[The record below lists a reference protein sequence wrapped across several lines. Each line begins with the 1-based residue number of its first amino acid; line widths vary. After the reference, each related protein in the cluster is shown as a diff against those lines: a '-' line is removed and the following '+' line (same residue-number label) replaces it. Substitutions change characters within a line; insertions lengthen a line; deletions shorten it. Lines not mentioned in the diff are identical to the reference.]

1 MSSSESTAHLRS
13 ILVPV
18 DGSHP
23 SMQAVGLACEL
34 ARKNKGRVYAVHVI
48 EVKRQ
53 LPLDAPMQGEEDVG
67 EEVLLSAEKVA
78 KKEGYRVESEILHA
92 REAGPAIVDEA
103 IARRADLIILGMPYS
118 RPFGEYEVG
127 RVAEYVLRSA
137 PCEVWL
143 CRHRVGE

>member
-1 MSSSESTAHLRS
+1 
-13 ILVPV
+13 
-18 DGSHP
+18 
-23 SMQAVGLACEL
+23 MQALGLACEL
-34 ARKNKGRVYAVHVI
+34 ARKNKGKVYAVHVI
-48 EVKRQ
+48 EVKRT
-53 LPLDAPMQGEEDVG
+53 LPLDAPMQTEEDSG
-67 EEVLLSAEKVA
+67 EDILLQAEQVA
-78 KKEGYRVESEILHA
+78 KNQGYRAESEILHA

-127 RVAEYVLRSA
+127 RVVEYVLRSA

>member
-34 ARKNKGRVYAVHVI
+34 ARKNKGRVFAVHVI
-48 EVKRQ
+48 EVKRL
-53 LPLDAPMQGEEDVG
+53 LPLDAPMRGEEDAG

>member
-1 MSSSESTAHLRS
+1 MASSDSIAHLRS

-18 DGSHP
+18 DGSQP
-23 SMQAVGLACEL
+23 SLQAIGLACEL

-53 LPLDAPMQGEEDVG
+53 LPLDAPMQSEEDAG
-67 EEVLLSAEKVA
+67 EEVLISAEKVA
-78 KKEGYRVESEILHA
+78 KKEGYHVESEILHA
-92 REAGPAIVDEA
+92 REAGPAVVDEA

-118 RPFGEYEVG
+118 RPFGEYEIG
-127 RVAEYVLRSA
+127 RVVEYVLRSA

>member
-1 MSSSESTAHLRS
+1 
-13 ILVPV
+13 
-18 DGSHP
+18 
-23 SMQAVGLACEL
+23 MQAIGLACEL
-34 ARKNKGRVYAVHVI
+34 ARKNKGRVFAVHVI

-53 LPLDAPMQGEEDVG
+53 LPLDAPMQTEEDAG
-67 EEVLLSAEKVA
+67 EAVLIDAEKIA

-103 IARRADLIILGMPYS
+103 IERRADLIILGMPYS
-118 RPFGEYEVG
+118 RPFGEYEIG

>member
-34 ARKNKGRVYAVHVI
+34 ARKNKGRVFAVHVI
-48 EVKRQ
+48 EVKRL
-53 LPLDAPMQGEEDVG
+53 LPLDAPMRGEEDAG

-78 KKEGYRVESEILHA
+78 KTEGYRVESEILHA